1 MKGPD
6 RRTVDAA
13 LAVLGSDA
21 PQEERVHAAL
31 GEELGD
37 ALARHPDRAEA
48 TRLPSPLAIDVD
60 RERARFGTWY
70 ELFPR
75 SWGGFAGVEAQ
86 LPRFAELGVD
96 VLYFPPIHPIGHTH
110 RKGRNNA
117 LTAGPD
123 DPGSPWAIGAEE
135 GGHTAIHPGLGT
147 PEDFRRLIARAAE
160 HGIEIALDIALQC
173 SPDHPWL
180 TEHPEWFFRRPDG
193 TLKYAENPPKKYQD
207 IYNLSFDSEEWR
219 GLWLALRDVLLHWVG
234 QGVRIFRV
242 DNPHTKPLGF
252 WEWVIREVRA
262 VEPGAIF
269 LSEAFTR
276 PQMMY
281 ALAKAGFSQSYTY
294 FTWRNTRWELTE
306 YLTELAHTE
315 VREVFRP
322 NLFVNTPD
330 ILHEYLQDGGR
341 PAFEARLTLAA
352 TLSPSYGIYSGFE
365 HCENV
370 PVAEGSEE
378 YLDSEKYE
386 VKARRLDGPLLPLF
400 ARLNAIRREN
410 AALRWIDDLVFL
422 ETESDALIAYAKG
435 ATTGRGTI
443 ICCVSLDPHAAR
455 EGVVAIPDD
464 LGLPRSFIVQDLLT
478 GATYPWQVGR
488 NYVRLDPA
496 SVPAHVLRVEA

>member
-1 MKGPD
+1 
-6 RRTVDAA
+6 
-13 LAVLGSDA
+13 
-21 PQEERVHAAL
+21 
-31 GEELGD
+31 
-37 ALARHPDRAEA
+37 
-48 TRLPSPLAIDVD
+48 
-60 RERARFGTWY
+60 
-70 ELFPR
+70 
-75 SWGGFAGVEAQ
+75 
-86 LPRFAELGVD
+86 
-96 VLYFPPIHPIGHTH
+96 
-110 RKGRNNA
+110 
-117 LTAGPD
+117 
-123 DPGSPWAIGAEE
+123 
-135 GGHTAIHPGLGT
+135 
-147 PEDFRRLIARAAE
+147 
-160 HGIEIALDIALQC
+160 
-173 SPDHPWL
+173 
-180 TEHPEWFFRRPDG
+180 
-193 TLKYAENPPKKYQD
+193 
-207 IYNLSFDSEEWR
+207 
-219 GLWLALRDVLLHWVG
+219 
-234 QGVRIFRV
+234 
-242 DNPHTKPLGF
+242 
-252 WEWVIREVRA
+252 VIREVRA